1 MPIGHTLMYMGI
13 SGGHLGV
20 GMAKLF
26 LNQADVFGFAVEV
39 GAAAMAEDMAGVA
52 RMFEVAATK
61 DAVHDVAD
69 AVATVVMA
77 MVRNGSWITK

>member
-1 MPIGHTLMYMGI
+1 MPVGHSLVYMSI
-13 SGGHLGV
+13 SGSHLGV

-61 DAVHDVAD
+61 DAVHDVSD

-77 MVRNGSWITK
+77 MVRNSSWIPK

>member
-1 MPIGHTLMYMGI
+1 MPVGHSLVHMGI

-39 GAAAMAEDMAGVA
+39 SAAAMAEDMAGVA

-61 DAVHDVAD
+61 DAIHDVAD

-77 MVRNGSWITK
+77 MVRKGSWITK